1 MIDVIILA
9 AGKGTRMKSPLPKVL
24 NTIGGKPMVE
34 HVIDST
40 KSIDNSRIHVIV
52 GHGAAHLEER
62 LAGQGVNIIHQE
74 EQLGTGHAVQ
84 TALPQLQPWGVSL
97 ILYGDV
103 PLISSNTLKQLIKL
117 VDENSLAL
125 LTVHMDDPTG
135 YGRIVRD
142 RDDNVVA
149 IVEHKDANA
158 GQLAIHE
165 INTGIMAVN
174 NEDLNRYLPK
184 LENNNIQGE
193 FYLTDL
199 IAMSVAEGKS
209 VRTTEPD
216 SPEEVL
222 GVNNRNQQAELERYY
237 QFVKANQLLDSG
249 THIFDPNRIDVRGE
263 LICGADVSIDV
274 NCVFI
279 GKVSLG
285 NNVKIEPNCVIENCE
300 IGDNTVIKAF
310 SHLVDSKVET
320 GCDVGP
326 YARLRP
332 GTELAANVKIG
343 NFVEVKKS
351 TIAEGSKVNHLSYV
365 GDAEIGTGVN
375 IGAGT
380 ITCNYDGV
388 NKHKTTIGDDVFIG
402 SNTALVAPVTVNN
415 QATIGAGSTI
425 TKDVPEDNLAVTRSD
440 QVHRSDWQRPVKQKK
455 EPK

>member
-24 NTIGGKPMVE
+24 NTVGGKPMVE

-40 KSIDNSRIHVIV
+40 RNIDNSKIHVIV

-62 LAGQGVNIIHQE
+62 LAGQDVNIIHQE
-74 EQLGTGHAVQ
+74 EQLGTGHAMQ
-84 TALPQLQPWGVSL
+84 TALPHLQPWGVSL
-97 ILYGDV
+97 VLYGDV
-103 PLISSNTLKQLIKL
+103 PLITSSTLRQLIKL

-184 LENNNIQGE
+184 LENNNVQGE

-199 IAMSVAEGKS
+199 IAMSVSEGKS

-222 GVNNRNQQAELERYY
+222 GVNNRNQQAELERYFQY
-237 QFVKANQLLDSG
+237 VKANQLLDSG
-249 THIFDPNRIDVRGE
+249 THIFDPNRLDVRGE
-263 LICGADVSIDV
+263 LNCGDDVSIDV

-279 GKVSLG
+279 GKVTLG
-285 NNVKIEPNCVIENCE
+285 NNVKVEPNCVIENCQ

-310 SHLVDSKVET
+310 SHLVDSTIENH
-320 GCDVGP
+320 CDVGP

-332 GTELAANVKIG
+332 GTELAAKVKIG

-351 TIAEGSKVNHLSYV
+351 TIAEGSKVNHLSYI
-365 GDAEIGTGVN
+365 GDTEIGESVN

-388 NKHKTTIGDDVFIG
+388 NKHKTTIGDGVFIG
-402 SNTALVAPVTVNN
+402 SNTALVAPVEVKS

-425 TKDVPEDNLAVTRSD
+425 TKDVPENTLAVSRSEQTQRD
-440 QVHRSDWQRPVKQKK
+440 DWVRPTKK
-455 EPK
+455 TKKS